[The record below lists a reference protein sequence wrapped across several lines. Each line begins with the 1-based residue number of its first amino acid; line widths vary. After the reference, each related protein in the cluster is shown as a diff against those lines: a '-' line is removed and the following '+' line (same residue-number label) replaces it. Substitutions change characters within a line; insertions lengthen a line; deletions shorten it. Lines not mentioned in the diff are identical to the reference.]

1 MRRSFVRLV
10 LGAALLTAAL
20 PALNA
25 QAQMPPTAEHKH
37 LESEVG
43 VWDAE
48 VQMWPTADAEPM
60 KSKAVETNK
69 MLGKLWLLSDF
80 EGDFGGMKF
89 SGRSQLGYDPTK
101 KKYVGTWIDTMSPY
115 LQTMEGTYDE
125 KTATSTMMATGI
137 DMETGK
143 PTTSKMITR
152 YESDDEKVFEIMMP
166 VEGKEGEWW
175 KMMEIT
181 YTRRK

>member
-60 KSKAVETNK
+60 KSKAVETTL
-69 MLGKLWLLSDF
+69 MLGMLWLLSDF

-152 YESDDEKVFEIMMP
+152 YESDDEKVFEIMRSEERR
-166 VEGKEGEWW
+166 VGKEW
-175 KMMEIT
+175 
-181 YTRRK
+181 RCRVSPSH